1 MKRTIAFI
9 SVLALLALFPV
20 MALLMSRSGLL
31 AYKELKSE
39 MKLYKDSISIS
50 SLEMIQNDTVYVYI
64 KDFERKVLLAHFRQD
79 HSTFKNNELRRVVSE
94 FSKKTKRI
102 QIVELL
108 KQEDSLS
115 VSHNDSSVCLV
126 LKDEELKKLT
136 NQVKVSKDSLQDLII
151 LVDRKGFVA
160 NTYRL
165 TSKLVTNDL
174 MRHITLLLPFKEDRR
189 KIKFERDK
197 DILN

>member
-50 SLEMIQNDTVYVYI
+50 SLEMIQNDTVYMYI
-64 KDFERKVLLAHFRQD
+64 KDFERKVLLVHFRQD

-151 LVDRKGFVA
+151 LVDRRGFVA

-165 TSKLVTNDL
+165 SSKSVTNDL

>member
-39 MKLYKDSISIS
+39 MRLYKDSISIS

-64 KDFERKVLLAHFRQD
+64 KDFERKVLLLHFMQD
-79 HSTFKNNELRRVVSE
+79 LSTFKYNELRRVVNE

-102 QIVELL
+102 QIIELL
-108 KQEDSLS
+108 KQDDSLS
-115 VSHNDSSVCLV
+115 VSHNDSSVCFV

-136 NQVKVSKDSLQDLII
+136 NLVKVSKDSLHDLVI
-151 LVDRKGFVA
+151 LVDRRGFVT

-165 TSKLVTNDL
+165 TNKSVTNDL

>member
-50 SLEMIQNDTVYVYI
+50 SLEMIQNDTVYLYI
-64 KDFERKVLLAHFRQD
+64 KDFERKVLLVHFRQD
-79 HSTFKNNELRRVVSE
+79 HSTFKYNELRRVVSE

-115 VSHNDSSVCLV
+115 VSHNDSSICLV

-151 LVDRKGFVA
+151 LVDRRGFVA

-165 TSKLVTNDL
+165 TSKSVTNDL

>member
-64 KDFERKVLLAHFRQD
+64 KDFERKVLLVHFRQD